1 MTLAAGISH
10 RQKRG
15 RLLIGTI
22 YSVFG
27 ASAMIAMLAWRP
39 PRPGFDWASA
49 LFFGL
54 AFLVLELKAVEVN
67 DRWKMSSGVMPLF
80 TGGVVFA
87 LQSGSAVPAM
97 MLIGAAGL
105 IGPGDI
111 RNRRI
116 FQPFSNFGQIAVS
129 ASTAGLVLD
138 RLLVNLAGKQ
148 ITQENMLE
156 VAIAGSAAALV
167 YTVLNLG
174 LVRFAV
180 SVAFGTENLLPWSR
194 MSSLG
199 FVQLLMGFLGGM
211 LGALLLAS
219 APSGTGP
226 GVSDLPAGSPLIPL
240 VLGVYVIGHLVYTS
254 YSRLRQAH
262 EDSLKGFV
270 KTLET
275 RDLYTRG
282 HTERV
287 AEFCRLIGEE
297 LRFTGTQM
305 ERMRWAALIHDMGKL
320 AVPAELLSKQGTL
333 SDEEYRLLRQHSHRV
348 DDLLSEVDFL
358 EPMVDITSG
367 CHPRLDH
374 EEFGQLHHKHT
385 ADPTLEQRVLAVA
398 DAFDAMTSSRTYRM
412 SMPQSSAF
420 DALLENSSPLYDK
433 DVVEALRHAIGQ
445 SGRVFGQPTLGQWE
459 RAELSEIR
467 GG

>member
-1 MTLAAGISH
+1 MTVGAGISH

-15 RLLIGTI
+15 RLLIGSA
-22 YSVFG
+22 YGLFG
-27 ASAMIAMLAWRP
+27 VSAISSMLVWRAP
-39 PRPGFDWASA
+39 PSTFDWASL

-54 AFLVLELKAVEVN
+54 AFLILELKAVEVN
-67 DRWKMSSGVMPLF
+67 DRWKMSSGVMPIF

-105 IGPGDI
+105 IGPGDL
-111 RNRRI
+111 RHRRV
-116 FQPFSNFGQIAVS
+116 FQPVSNFGQIAVS
-129 ASTAGLVLD
+129 AGTAGLVLD
-138 RLLVNLAGKQ
+138 WLLAGLAGTR
-148 ITQENMLE
+148 ISEGNMLQ

-174 LVRFAV
+174 LVRMAV
-180 SVAFGTENLLPWSR
+180 SVAFGKENLLPWSR

-199 FVQLLMGFLGGM
+199 FVQVLMGFLGGM

-219 APSGTGP
+219 APGA
-226 GVSDLPAGSPLIPL
+226 SDNPAGSPLIPL

-367 CHPRLDH
+367 CHPRLEQED
-374 EEFGQLHHKHT
+374 FGQSHHTHT

-412 SMPQSSAF
+412 SMPQNAAF
-420 DALLENSSPLYDK
+420 DALLENSSPLYDN

-445 SGRVFGQPTLGQWE
+445 SGRVFGQPTLGHWE

>member
-1 MTLAAGISH
+1 
-10 RQKRG
+10 
-15 RLLIGTI
+15 
-22 YSVFG
+22 
-27 ASAMIAMLAWRP
+27 
-39 PRPGFDWASA
+39 
-49 LFFGL
+49 
-54 AFLVLELKAVEVN
+54 
-67 DRWKMSSGVMPLF
+67 MPLF
-80 TGGVVFA
+80 TGGVVLS

-97 MLIGAAGL
+97 MLIGAAGM

-111 RNRRI
+111 RNRRV

-138 RLLVNLAGKQ
+138 RLLVDLAGTDISK
-148 ITQENMLE
+148 ENMLQ

-174 LVRFAV
+174 LVRIAV

-199 FVQLLMGFLGGM
+199 FVQLVMGFLGGM
-211 LGALLLAS
+211 LGALLLSS
-219 APSGTGP
+219 APTSVSG
-226 GVSDLPAGSPLIPL
+226 SPAGSPLIPL

-254 YSRLRQAH
+254 YSKLRQAH

-333 SDEEYRLLRQHSHRV
+333 SDEEYRLLRHHSHRV

-367 CHPRLDH
+367 CHPRLEN

-412 SMPQSSAF
+412 SMPQNAAF
-420 DALLENSSPLYDK
+420 DALLENNSPLYDR
-433 DVVEALRHAIGQ
+433 DVVEALRHAIGR

-467 GG
+467 RG

>member
-1 MTLAAGISH
+1 MTLAAGLSH

-15 RLLIGTI
+15 RLLIGSI
-22 YSVFG
+22 YSIIG
-27 ASAMIAMLAWRP
+27 ASAMVTMLVLRP
-39 PRPGFDWASA
+39 PPATFDWASL

-80 TGGVVFA
+80 TGGVVFS

-97 MLIGAAGL
+97 VLIGAAGL
-105 IGPGDI
+105 IGPGDV
-111 RNRRI
+111 RNRRV
-116 FQPFSNFGQIAVS
+116 FQPLSNFGQFAVS
-129 ASTAGLVLD
+129 ASMAGLVLD
-138 RLLVNLAGKQ
+138 WLLVDLAGTLISEK
-148 ITQENMLE
+148 NMLQ

-167 YTVLNLG
+167 YTVFNQG
-174 LVRFAV
+174 LVRMAV

-194 MSSLG
+194 MSSL
-199 FVQLLMGFLGGM
+199 FSVQVLMGFLGGM
-211 LGALLLAS
+211 LGALLLSS
-219 APSGTGP
+219 AP
-226 GVSDLPAGSPLIPL
+226 GVSDRPTGSPLIPL

-254 YSRLRQAH
+254 YSKLRQAH

-297 LRFTGTQM
+297 LRFTGTQI

-367 CHPRLDH
+367 CHPRLED

-385 ADPTLEQRVLAVA
+385 TVPTLEQRVLAVA
-398 DAFDAMTSSRTYRM
+398 DAFDAMISSRTYRM
-412 SMPQSSAF
+412 SMPQNSAF
-420 DALLENSSPLYDK
+420 DALLENSSPLYDR
-433 DVVEALRHAIGQ
+433 DVVEALRHAVSQ

>member
-1 MTLAAGISH
+1 MTLATGISH
-10 RQKRG
+10 RRKRG
-15 RLLIGTI
+15 RLLIGSI

-27 ASAMIAMLAWRP
+27 ATAMIAMLVWRP
-39 PRPGFDWASA
+39 PPAGFDWASA
-49 LFFGL
+49 LFFGI

-80 TGGVVFA
+80 TGGVVFS

-111 RNRRI
+111 RNRRV

-138 RLLVNLAGKQ
+138 RLLVDLAGTQ
-148 ITQENMLE
+148 ISENNMLQ

-211 LGALLLAS
+211 LGALLLSS
-219 APSGTGP
+219 AP
-226 GVSDLPAGSPLIPL
+226 GVSDRPAGSPLIPL

-367 CHPRLDH
+367 CHPRLEH
-374 EEFGQLHHKHT
+374 EEFGQLHHRHT

-412 SMPQSSAF
+412 SMPQNSAF
-420 DALLENSSPLYDK
+420 EALLENSSPLYDK
-433 DVVEALRHAIGQ
+433 DVIEALRHAIGQ

-467 GG
+467 SG

>member
-1 MTLAAGISH
+1 
-10 RQKRG
+10 
-15 RLLIGTI
+15 
-22 YSVFG
+22 
-27 ASAMIAMLAWRP
+27 MIAMLLWRTP
-39 PRPGFDWASA
+39 PATFDWASL

-54 AFLVLELKAVEVN
+54 AFLILELKAVEVN

-80 TGGVVFA
+80 TGGVVLS

-97 MLIGAAGL
+97 MLIGAAGM

-111 RNRRI
+111 RNRRV

-138 RLLVNLAGKQ
+138 RLLVDLAGTDISK
-148 ITQENMLE
+148 ENMLQ

-174 LVRFAV
+174 LVRIAV

-199 FVQLLMGFLGGM
+199 FVQLVMGFLGGM
-211 LGALLLAS
+211 LGALLLSS
-219 APSGTGP
+219 APTSVSG
-226 GVSDLPAGSPLIPL
+226 SPAGSPLIPL

-254 YSRLRQAH
+254 YSKLRQAH

-333 SDEEYRLLRQHSHRV
+333 SDEEYRLLRHHSHRV

-367 CHPRLDH
+367 CHPRLEN

-412 SMPQSSAF
+412 SMPQNAAF
-420 DALLENSSPLYDK
+420 DALLENNSPLYDR
-433 DVVEALRHAIGQ
+433 DVVEALRHAIGR

-467 GG
+467 RG